1 MRVMDQACDD
11 SLRERYR
18 ELSDDI
24 AAAVAVV
31 SATRGSALHAI
42 TVDSFLDVS
51 YDPPTMAVSVYS
63 GSRMMETLE
72 TSSHFAISLLNS
84 DQRDISERLG
94 ASGQPLYGSLKGID
108 TFPAPQAGQPV
119 LADAIAWFELELTEV
134 HPGVTV
140 EQVQKATG
148 WDLAVAEDVQQ
159 TQAPTAEAVRL
170 LRDEIDTV
178 RLYLR

>member
-1 MRVMDQACDD
+1 MDQAYDD
-11 SLRERYR
+11 SLTERYR

-24 AAAVAVV
+24 AAAVAIV

-51 YDPPTMAVSVYS
+51 YDPPTMAVSIYS

-84 DQRDISERLG
+84 EQRGISERLG

-108 TFPAPQAGQPV
+108 TFPAPHAGQPV
-119 LADAIAWFELELTEV
+119 LAEAVAWFELKLIEV
-134 HPGVTV
+134 LEV
-140 EQVQKATG
+140 ATHNIVVG
-148 WDLAVAEDVQQ
+148 EVVSLGAGKDAGMSR
-159 TQAPTAEAVRL
+159 PL
-170 LRDEIDTV
+170 LRWRKGYGTIGQ
-178 RLYLR
+178 R

>member
-1 MRVMDQACDD
+1 MDQAYDD
-11 SLRERYR
+11 SLTERYR

-72 TSSHFAISLLNS
+72 TSTHFAISLLNS

-119 LADAIAWFELELTEV
+119 LTDAIAWFELELTQVLEV
-134 HPGVTV
+134 
-140 EQVQKATG
+140 ATHNIVVG
-148 WDLAVAEDVQQ
+148 EVVSMGAG
-159 TQAPTAEAVRL
+159 AEAGTSRPL
-170 LRDEIDTV
+170 LRWRKAYGTIGK
-178 RLYLR
+178 R

>member
-1 MRVMDQACDD
+1 MRVMDQAYDD
-11 SLRERYR
+11 SLTERYR

-72 TSSHFAISLLNS
+72 TSTHFAISLLKIGRAS
-84 DQRDISERLG
+84 CRER
-94 ASGQPLYGSLKGID
+94 
-108 TFPAPQAGQPV
+108 V
-119 LADAIAWFELELTEV
+119 
-134 HPGVTV
+134 
-140 EQVQKATG
+140 
-148 WDLAVAEDVQQ
+148 
-159 TQAPTAEAVRL
+159 
-170 LRDEIDTV
+170 
-178 RLYLR
+178 